1 MATTQFRLPIGA
13 KRQVT
18 IPAAC
23 MKLLALEEGGELLL
37 EVSGDHAILHPMVS
51 VPRRDLPEEL
61 RKKFLSRQGEKESDI
76 PLSEFLG
83 QIGYKGAKRSKPA
96 GARAK
101 SEKSR
106 AVEAEP
112 PARTAAME

>member
-13 KRQVT
+13 KLQVT

-83 QIGYKGAKRSKPA
+83 QIGYKGSKKSKPA
-96 GARAK
+96 VARAR
-101 SEKSR
+101 SEKSK
-106 AVEAEP
+106 AADAEP
-112 PARTAAME
+112 LAHAAATE